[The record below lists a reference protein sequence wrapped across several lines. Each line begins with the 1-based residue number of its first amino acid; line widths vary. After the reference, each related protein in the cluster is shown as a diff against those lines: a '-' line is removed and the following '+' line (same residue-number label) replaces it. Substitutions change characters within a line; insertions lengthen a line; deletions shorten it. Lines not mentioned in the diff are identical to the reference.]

1 MALQVPEAG
10 VPCALGIFV
19 VTCLELKLF
28 LFAFFVGIWFPDIWW
43 VLICNPRWNMVVSS
57 IMPGLLTRLSLA
69 ITDEEVK

>member
-28 LFAFFVGIWFPDIWW
+28 LFVFFVGIWFPDFWW
-43 VLICNPRWNMVVSS
+43 VLIYNPRWNMVVSS